1 MNVLLIMDDALRPD
15 HMGCYG
21 YGRNTTPNC
30 DRLAAEGVR
39 FESCIA
45 VASHTFPPVVSMAT
59 GQDTATHGLMTAKDY
74 EAWIPRPRTRTP
86 LRVLAEKGF
95 LVDGELVMRW
105 APLGFERD
113 CNDLDA
119 YAEAHRDRP
128 WFYLAE
134 PYPTHLPYD
143 PPRAYYEEFLDEG
156 YAPDEAARRRIEIVR
171 TRMILHPPGT
181 RAAMEVGQT
190 DAIGEGDD
198 AHKRS
203 SAVVEFEAGD
213 EPGVRALYDGEARV
227 FDEQVGR
234 WLARLESLDLLDDT
248 LVIIVS
254 DHGEELLERGHV
266 GHTSC
271 NLKGTLY
278 DECLRVP
285 LIMRAPKCLPAGRV
299 VRNQVS
305 QIDLMPTIFD
315 ILGLNLPLPVDGSS
329 MLPLIRGETD
339 TFRERAFAETPPAG
353 WQALDDDERRM
364 WCVRTAEWKLI
375 LHEERPGG
383 ARRFELYNLVDDPG
397 EREDCFDRAPRA
409 AEKLMNALENFA
421 ARSADH
427 SVGAPRRRPS

>member
-21 YGRNTTPNC
+21 YGKNTTPNC

-45 VASHTFPPVVSMAT
+45 VASHTFPPVVSMMT
-59 GQDTATHGLMTAKDY
+59 GRDTATHGLMTAKDY
-74 EAWIPRPRTRTP
+74 EVWIGRPRVRTP
-86 LRVLAEKGF
+86 LSVLAENGY

-113 CNDLDA
+113 CDDFDE
-119 YAEAHRDRP
+119 YVEAHRDRS
-128 WFYLAE
+128 WFYFAE

-143 PPRAYYEEFLDEG
+143 PPREYYEMFVDEG
-156 YAPDEAARRRIEIVR
+156 YAPDAAARARLETVR
-171 TRMILHPPGT
+171 TRMILHPPDT
-181 RAAMEVGQT
+181 QAAMEVGQT

-203 SAVVEFEAGD
+203 SAVVEFEPGD

-227 FDEQVGR
+227 FDDLVGKR
-234 WLARLESLDLLDDT
+234 VAKLESMGLLDDT
-248 LVIIVS
+248 VIVIVS
-254 DHGEELLERGHV
+254 DHGEELLDRGHV

-278 DECLRVP
+278 DECIRVP
-285 LIMRAPKCLPAGRV
+285 LILRAPGRLPAGRV
-299 VRNQVS
+299 VKNQVS
-305 QIDLMPTIFD
+305 QIDLAPTVFD
-315 ILGLNLPLPVDGSS
+315 LLGLDLSLPVDGSS
-329 MLPLIRGETD
+329 LLPLIRGGTD
-339 TFRERAFAETPPAG
+339 AFRPYAFAETPPAG
-353 WQALDDDERRM
+353 WQALADDERRM

-383 ARRFELYNLVDDPG
+383 ARRFELYNLLDDPG
-397 EREDCFDRAPRA
+397 ERADRFGREPRVSDP
-409 AEKLMNALENFA
+409 LRSALEDFA
-421 ARSADH
+421 ARSAAN
-427 SVGAPRRRPS
+427 SVGAPERSPS